1 MSSSTV
7 ATITYKN
14 TKYYVWSLISI
25 GLMFLFGVIVP
36 PFAGITPVG
45 ISILGIFFGVLISTI
60 ATNETFWPAV
70 LGLFAMVICNYMS
83 ASDLLSAWFGN
94 SVIQQIIW
102 VMALTGAVTESGA
115 VHVLSRKALGIKAL
129 QGHPMRFIIT
139 LFMTVLICA
148 ALVSS
153 PTTMLLLWYPILD
166 GICEMCNIKKDSDLK
181 RELLLGIYIAAMGAY
196 ILPFK
201 GVHLSSIAIISGIM
215 EASGLH
221 FDNVAYLVTATL
233 SVIFFVLA
241 YALFMKFVW
250 KTDLTPLKDFDVAK
264 MSMDVTDTKLSSKQ
278 KVLLGFMI
286 FGIVFLLVG
295 MVLPKGS
302 AIYTFYGKIGSTWVW
317 VALYAILCFMRD
329 KEGKPYID
337 GIKLLQSKTMWGI
350 VAVAGCFTIC
360 GAAIASD
367 DLGIKAAISTVL
379 GPLLN
384 HASWPVLVIL
394 CVLIST
400 IFTNFTNGMPVSFTI
415 NAICIPLACT
425 LQMNHAGNASILGVA
440 TILSGL
446 CAFLTNGAIA
456 YAPILLGRE
465 EMNNRFIFTKG
476 VVTNIIF
483 IVMTSLIC
491 IIFGYVF

>member
-1 MSSSTV
+1 MSSSAV
-7 ATITYKN
+7 ATITQKN

-25 GLMFLFGVIVP
+25 FLMFFFGMIVP
-36 PFAGITPVG
+36 PFAGITQVG
-45 ISILGIFFGVLISTI
+45 VSILGIFFGVLVSTI

-70 LGLFAMVICNYMS
+70 LGLFAMVICDYMT
-83 ASDLLSAWFGN
+83 AGNLLQAWFGN
-94 SVIQQIIW
+94 TVIQQIIW

-129 QGHPMRFIIT
+129 QGHPMRLIIT
-139 LFMTVLICA
+139 LFMTVLVCA

-166 GICEMCNIKKDSDLK
+166 GICEMCNVPKNSDLK
-181 RELLLGIYIAAMGAY
+181 REMLLGIYIAAMGAY

-233 SVIFFVLA
+233 SVVLFVLV
-241 YALFMKFVW
+241 YALFIKFVW
-250 KTDLTPLKDFDVAK
+250 KTDLTPLKEFDVSK
-264 MSMDVTDTKLSSKQ
+264 MSMDASETKLNSKQ

-286 FGIVFLLVG
+286 FGIVFLLAG
-295 MVLPKGS
+295 MILPKGS
-302 AIYTFYGKIGSTWVW
+302 GLFNLYNKIGSTWVW
-317 VALYAILCFMRD
+317 IVLYAILCFMRE
-329 KEGKPYID
+329 KNGKPYID
-337 GIKLLQSKTMWGI
+337 GVKLLQSKTMWGI

-367 DLGIKAAISTVL
+367 ELGIKAAISSFL
-379 GPLLN
+379 GPILN
-384 HASWPVLVIL
+384 NASWPILVIL
-394 CVLIST
+394 CVVIST
-400 IFTNFTNGMPVSFTI
+400 VFTNFTNGMPVSFTI
-415 NAICIPLACT
+415 NAICIPLACI
-425 LQMNHAGNASILGVA
+425 LQMNNEGNASILGVA

-456 YAPILLGRE
+456 YAPIMLGRE
-465 EMNNRFIFTKG
+465 EMTNKFVFTKG

-483 IVMTSLIC
+483 IVMTSLVC
-491 IIFGYVF
+491 IIFGYLF